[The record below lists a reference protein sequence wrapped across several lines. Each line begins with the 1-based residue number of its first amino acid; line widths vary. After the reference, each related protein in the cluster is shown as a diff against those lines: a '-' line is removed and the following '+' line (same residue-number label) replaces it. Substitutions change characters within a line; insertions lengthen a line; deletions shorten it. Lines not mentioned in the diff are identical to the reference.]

1 MPRSKGSGPAI
12 RSRKVNDIL
21 SMAGEIED
29 QFEEL
34 RRQMVEQIARHALHV
49 GGETGRAVLDQ
60 RVMAT
65 VADVPRHDFV
75 PAELRAFAYFDTP
88 LPIGY
93 EKTISQ
99 PYIVALM
106 TDLLDLQPDDRV
118 LDVGTGL
125 GYQAAILSKLA
136 GMVYSVE
143 IIEELAQSAA
153 RRLRDLG
160 VENVEL
166 RIGDGSLGW
175 PDQSPF
181 DKVLVA
187 AAPELIPTSLLT
199 QLKPGGRMV
208 IPAGIENEQKL
219 MLVTKDEEGRLDTE
233 DILAVR
239 FSSLIVSH

>member
-1 MPRSKGSGPAI
+1 MSGDLEA
-12 RSRKVNDIL
+12 
-21 SMAGEIED
+21 
-29 QFEEL
+29 QFDEL

-49 GGETGRAVLDQ
+49 GEETGRSVLDE

-65 VADVPRHDFV
+65 VGDVPRHDFV

-93 EKTISQ
+93 DKTISQ

-106 TDLLDLQPDDRV
+106 TDLLELQPDDRV
-118 LDVGTGL
+118 LDIGTGL
-125 GYQAAILSKLA
+125 GYQAAILAKLA
-136 GMVYSVE
+136 KMVYSVE

-153 RRLRDLG
+153 RRLRELE
-160 VENVEL
+160 VTNVEL
-166 RIGDGSLGW
+166 KIGDGSLGW
-175 PDQSPF
+175 PEQSPF

-219 MLVTKDEEGRLDTE
+219 LLVTKNEEGRLDTE
-233 DILAVR
+233 EILPVR
-239 FSSLIVSH
+239 FSSLVVSH